1 MDRDKIHDICNDFL
15 FSTIWTGTSDEWTEA
30 EALTELVLYFTDRE
44 RSAWH
49 PSGKLAKLKL

>member
-30 EALTELVLYFTDRE
+30 EALTELVLYFTGRE
-44 RSAWH
+44 AHGTRQIH
-49 PSGKLAKLKL
+49 K